1 MIVSRVLHQTTEI
14 DDQGGHLLAQ
24 LRVVDDVLDLLKAV
38 RVIEKK
44 DARQK
49 IAGSGSSI
57 VRRGKSK
64 RLEISGREIT
74 ADALLEFGG

>member
-49 IAGSGSSI
+49 KAGSGSSI

-64 RLEISGREIT
+64 RLEISGSQIT

>member
-1 MIVSRVLHQTTEI
+1 MIVSRKLLQTTDI
-14 DDQGGHLLAQ
+14 DNQGGHLLAH

-38 RVIEKK
+38 WVIEKK

-49 IAGSGSSI
+49 IAGSGSSV
-57 VRRGKSK
+57 VRRGESK

-74 ADALLEFGG
+74 ADALLEFGW

>member
-1 MIVSRVLHQTTEI
+1 MIVSRVLLQTTDI
-14 DDQGGHLLAQ
+14 DNQGGHLLAQ
-24 LRVVDDVLDLLKAV
+24 LRVIDDVPNLLKAV

-57 VRRGKSK
+57 VRRGESK
-64 RLEISGREIT
+64 RLEIFGLEVT

>member
-44 DARQK
+44 DARQRT
-49 IAGSGSSI
+49 AGSGSSI
-57 VRRGKSK
+57 VRRGESK

>member
-38 RVIEKK
+38 RVIERK

>member
-64 RLEISGREIT
+64 RLEISGRGIT

>member
-1 MIVSRVLHQTTEI
+1 MIVSRELLQTTDI
-14 DDQGGHLLAQ
+14 DNQGGHLLAQ
-24 LRVVDDVLDLLKAV
+24 LRVTDDVLDLLKAV